1 MTFEDISIF
10 LQSTELSSKV
20 FSDDCIGSKVVF
32 WGKDT
37 IDDSNLKNK
46 LVLVGILED
55 RGNSNNRGSS
65 EAPEK
70 VRSYLYELKVGGYE
84 TEIVDLG
91 NIQPGFEKQD
101 SYFAV
106 SQVIQYLLRKNATV
120 ITIGGSQDLTY
131 PIYSAYEKL
140 EQTVNLASID
150 PRFDVGELD
159 GDIDSSN
166 FLGRIVAHQPNYLFN
181 YSNLGY
187 QSYFTD
193 LKTIELMQKLY
204 FDAYRLGELK
214 DNMEIAEPAV
224 RNADIVSFDISAIRS
239 ADAIGHG
246 QATPNGFNG
255 EDACRISRYAGI
267 SDKLSVFGLF
277 EVNPLWDNREQTV
290 FLAAEMLWYFMN
302 GFFNRINDYP
312 IVDKSI
318 YTRYSV
324 PIKDDRYE
332 IVFYKSNKSER
343 WWMEVPYPSKPNSK
357 YDRHYM
363 VPCSYRD
370 YQVACNDEIP
380 DRWWQTYQKLH

>member
-120 ITIGGSQDLTY
+120 IAIGGSQDLTY

>member
-10 LQSTELSSKV
+10 LQSTEHLSKV
-20 FSDDCIGSKVVF
+20 YSDDCIGSKVVF

-55 RGNSNNRGSS
+55 RGNNQNLGSS
-65 EAPEK
+65 KAPEK
-70 VRSYLYELKVGGYE
+70 VRSFLYELKVGGYE

-120 ITIGGSQDLTY
+120 IAIGGSQDLTY

-239 ADAIGHG
+239 ADAIGHE

-277 EVNPLWDNREQTV
+277 EVNPHWDNREQTV

-343 WWMEVPYPSKPNSK
+343 WWMEVPYPSKANSK

-363 VPCSYRD
+363 VPCTYRD

>member
-10 LQSTELSSKV
+10 LQSTELSAKV
-20 FSDDCIGSKVVF
+20 YSADCIGSRVVF
-32 WGKDT
+32 LGKDA
-37 IDDSNLKNK
+37 IDDTLIKDK

-55 RGNSNNRGSS
+55 RGNSQNLGSS
-65 EAPEK
+65 DAPEK
-70 VRSYLYELKVGGYE
+70 VRSYLYQLKVGGYE
-84 TEIVDLG
+84 TEILDLG

-106 SQVIQYLLRKNATV
+106 SQVIQYLLRKNATIIV
-120 ITIGGSQDLTY
+120 IGGSQDLTY
-131 PIYSAYEKL
+131 PIYSAFEKL

-159 GDIDSSN
+159 GDIDSTN
-166 FLGRIVAHQPNYLFN
+166 FIGRIVAHQPNYLFN

-239 ADAIGHG
+239 ADAIGHA
-246 QATPNGFNG
+246 QTTPNGFNG

-277 EVNPLWDNREQTV
+277 EVNPKFDNRDQTV

-302 GFFNRINDYP
+302 GYFNRINDYP

-343 WWMEVPYPSKPNSK
+343 WWMEVPYPSRPNSK

-363 VPCSYRD
+363 VPCSYLD

>member
-10 LQSTELSSKV
+10 LHSTELSSKV
-20 FSDDCIGSKVVF
+20 YSDDCIGSKVVF
-32 WGKDT
+32 FGRDV
-37 IDDSNLKNK
+37 IDDSTLKDK

-55 RGNSNNRGSS
+55 RGNSQNLGSS

-70 VRSYLYELKVGGYE
+70 VRSFLYQLKVGGYE
-84 TEIVDLG
+84 TEILDLG

-120 ITIGGSQDLTY
+120 IAIGGSQDLTY

-150 PRFDVGELD
+150 PRFDIGELD
-159 GDIDSSN
+159 GEIDSSN
-166 FLGRIVAHQPNYLFN
+166 FLGRIVAHQPNFLFN

-246 QATPNGFNG
+246 LATPNGFNG

-277 EVNPLWDNREQTV
+277 EVNPQLDNREQTV
-290 FLAAEMLWYFMN
+290 FLAAEILWYFMN

-324 PIKDDRYE
+324 PIKNDRYE

-363 VPCSYRD
+363 VPCSYKD